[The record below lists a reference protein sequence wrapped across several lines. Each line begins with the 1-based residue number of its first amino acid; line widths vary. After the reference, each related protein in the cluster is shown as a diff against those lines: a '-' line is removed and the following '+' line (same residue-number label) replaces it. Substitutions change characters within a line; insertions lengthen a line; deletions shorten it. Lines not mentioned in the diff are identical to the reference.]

1 MPSSLWER
9 VNYKTNVKHIENR
22 YIYEYDIAKANISA
36 LLYGKRISEDE
47 YNRFLSMDKNQ
58 REREIGLWIRN
69 DNTVYK
75 CISDG
80 IKYAK
85 HQLVFSNNIEDYEIL
100 SIKNDA
106 IFTLRELYNTEFGPF
121 KFVPK
126 NVYSIYMQ
134 LQELEIYYIDNL
146 EEGGYTSTTIDIK
159 GINDEKIPLHT
170 GGILDTICDTCFMI
184 QRGNDY
190 QVIQYLMDVYEKYI
204 NRVLPINYYRSFD
217 SSSTFS
223 VQTQTL
229 NFRTDLADE
238 TMVGY
243 LNIDRNLS
251 ILRDLLS
258 IVSDIYHA
266 KYKVK

>member
-1 MPSSLWER
+1 
-9 VNYKTNVKHIENR
+9 
-22 YIYEYDIAKANISA
+22 
-36 LLYGKRISEDE
+36 
-47 YNRFLSMDKNQ
+47 
-58 REREIGLWIRN
+58 
-69 DNTVYK
+69 
-75 CISDG
+75 
-80 IKYAK
+80 
-85 HQLVFSNNIEDYEIL
+85 
-100 SIKNDA
+100 
-106 IFTLRELYNTEFGPF
+106 
-121 KFVPK
+121 
-126 NVYSIYMQ
+126 
-134 LQELEIYYIDNL
+134 
-146 EEGGYTSTTIDIK
+146 
-159 GINDEKIPLHT
+159 
-170 GGILDTICDTCFMI
+170 MI
-184 QRGNDY
+184 QHGNDY

-229 NFRTDLADE
+229 NFHTDLADE